1 MLDYTEG
8 QTEKGI
14 PFSLRP
20 AFQEYKLEQLDPDK
34 HTFTIIERALAYGGK
49 EEIRWLFAQYGE
61 RRIAGWVQKA
71 GWRLL
76 PRRRL
81 QFWAAYFNLDDLPE
95 RSGVWPY

>member
-1 MLDYTEG
+1 MLDYSKA

-14 PFSLRP
+14 PLSLRP

-34 HTFTIIERALAYGGK
+34 HAFTIIERALAYGGK
-49 EEIRWLFAQYGE
+49 EEIRWLFSRYGK
-61 RRIAGWVQKA
+61 RRIEAWVQTA

-81 QFWAAYFNLDDLPE
+81 QFWAVYFNLDNLPK
-95 RSGVWPY
+95 RGGAWPY